1 MYSKF
6 LERIKFDLKDS
17 NPSPTEILSNYPE
30 ANDFDKCVILLRSYK

>member
-1 MYSKF
+1 MYAKF
-6 LERIKFDLKDS
+6 LEKIKFELKDL